1 MNLIFSVLITTP
13 VLLQFS
19 GVPVSIP
26 SRLSINS
33 YHSLDLWTVECGS
46 WHGEPDP
53 WAFQQHSLCTADIP
67 GTRGSSYSSS
77 LLPRL
82 VPCLLSSFFF
92 PPLTHQVG
100 ETSSQR
106 CLACP
111 PCHFIPTCN
120 LLILSLSSSPW
131 IFSNSPFFL
140 PPFSVCW
147 HSVIQQ
153 QSSHMQHSYQTW
165 FSF

>member
-1 MNLIFSVLITTP
+1 MIGRNKSGVNLFYLYAGKAMNLVFSILITTP

-19 GVPVSIP
+19 GVLVSIP

-33 YHSLDLWTVECGS
+33 HHSLDLGTVECGS

-82 VPCLLSSFFF
+82 VPCLLSSPFFF
-92 PPLTHQVG
+92 PWTHQVEG
-100 ETSSQR
+100 TSSQR
-106 CLACP
+106 CLAGP
-111 PCHFIPTCN
+111 PCRFIHKCTLLRPFS
-120 LLILSLSSSPW
+120 LILS
-131 IFSNSPFFL
+131 SNLF
-140 PPFSVCW
+140 
-147 HSVIQQ
+147 
-153 QSSHMQHSYQTW
+153 
-165 FSF
+165 